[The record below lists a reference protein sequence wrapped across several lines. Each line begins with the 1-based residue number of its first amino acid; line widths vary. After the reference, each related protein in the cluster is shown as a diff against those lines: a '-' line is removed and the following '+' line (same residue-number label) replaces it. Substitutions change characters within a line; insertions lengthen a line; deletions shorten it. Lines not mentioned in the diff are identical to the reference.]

1 LIHPA
6 FLPEFYW
13 AFGRKRGGFATEQ
26 KKKVRL
32 VSVDGR
38 FAIMTRLGSGRTL
51 LVASGF
57 VALLGATPSH
67 AADSVLYQWSW
78 IPDGV
83 FAPTSS
89 AIEKGFYKEVGI
101 DLKTATGRGSGDAV
115 KKVAGGGAMFG
126 DGDLSAVMVA
136 RVREGAPVKCL
147 MYWHDHSPHALF
159 VLESSGI
166 KSFKDL
172 AGKTLATTPGNS
184 HRNYFPITAKMAG
197 LDPESVKWTTV
208 DTTTMPSLLVNKK
221 VDAVPYFTSNA
232 AFVRPQVEAMGD
244 KLRIIPF
251 ADYGFDIYA
260 YCVFTRDDVIKEK
273 PDLVRR
279 FVAAMQKSYHWAK
292 DNSEEAIRIHS
303 KRFPDTKPEQNMDG
317 WKDLMSYMYGKDGK
331 KPWSGHFDMEKVQRT
346 YDVVAQ
352 SQGLDPKVDVKQ
364 FIDDSFLPPKR

>member
-1 LIHPA
+1 MTTL
-6 FLPEFYW
+6 
-13 AFGRKRGGFATEQ
+13 
-26 KKKVRL
+26 
-32 VSVDGR
+32 R
-38 FAIMTRLGSGRTL
+38 FGRTL
-51 LVASGF
+51 ILASAF
-57 VALLGATPSH
+57 VSLIGASPR
-67 AADSVLYQWSW
+67 AADEVLYQWSW
-78 IPDGV
+78 IPDGI
-83 FAPTSS
+83 FAPTS
-89 AIEKGFYKEVGI
+89 AGIEKGFYREVGI

-126 DGDLSAVMVA
+126 EGDMSAVMTA

-159 VLESSGI
+159 TLESSGI
-166 KSFKDL
+166 KNFKDL
-172 AGKTLATTPGNS
+172 ASKTLATTPGNS

-208 DTTTMPSLLVNKK
+208 DATTMPSLLVNKK

-279 FVAAMQKSYHWAK
+279 FLAAMQKSYLWAK
-292 DNSEEAIRIHS
+292 DNPEEAIRIHS
-303 KRFPDTKPEQNMDG
+303 KRFPDTKPEQNMEG
-317 WKDLMSYMYGKDGK
+317 WKDLMSYMFGKDGN
-331 KPWSGHFDMEKVQRT
+331 KPWTGHIDMAKVQKT

-352 SQGLDPKVDVKQ
+352 SQGLDPGVDVTQ
-364 FIDDSFLPPKR
+364 FVDDSLLPPKK